1 MLDSSKAPYTFHHS
15 TIYVAW
21 QTDEIIGFEL
31 WRNILLAITAIF
43 LVTLLLLA
51 NFQICFYILLTV
63 IMNLTDI
70 IGLLHFWGITI
81 DIISS
86 INIILSIGLCV
97 DYSVH
102 IALAYMV
109 ASGSRR
115 DRAVTAVTTI
125 GPAVVNGGITTF
137 LSLLLCSLTHS
148 QVLRT
153 FFKVFLLTV
162 TFGLLHGVL
171 LLPIILAL
179 AGPQNNMKKQEQTN
193 MKKEPSKGT
202 VNTAYIGDGTAK

>member
-1 MLDSSKAPYTFHHS
+1 MLDSSKAAYTFHHS

-63 IMNLTDI
+63 IMTLTDI

-202 VNTAYIGDGTAK
+202 VNTAYMGDGTAK